1 MFKKNHRHL
10 QIPLTSHVDELPEKL
25 RKRLENS
32 WAGTFYREFFC
43 RLDEKP
49 FEVLY
54 ADFPSRPNVPVNVL
68 DGLEFL
74 KAANGWSDEEMYD
87 MFCYDIQVRYA
98 LGYRQLGEGDFDL
111 RTLYYF
117 RERLSRHMQ
126 ETGVNLLDQAF
137 EQVTDKQIAAFHLKT
152 GKQRM
157 DSTQLASNIR
167 QMGRVQ
173 LLVEVLQRVHRM
185 LSATD
190 QERYV
195 ELFAP
200 YIKGHAGQY
209 IYHMKNEEVGT
220 HLQRIGED
228 MARLLSALK
237 AGYASETAYQVLE
250 RVFGEHFQV
259 KERKVAVKPA
269 EELSASSLQS
279 PDDLEATYREKR
291 GRGYRGYVA
300 NLSETCDPENP
311 SAGSGYRPLQLIT
324 TPSCVRCREVQVAPN
339 NTDDSQL
346 LAEALPNLK
355 ARTELDT
362 IYTDGGHGGPQAD
375 VVLQEQQVEHIQ
387 TAIRGRD
394 PDPEK
399 LHLDDFTIQL
409 NENGKAVKATCPQ
422 GQTVSVHTT
431 AQQKAFV
438 AHFEAQVC
446 QTCPLVERCP
456 ARAGKRDERHHGR
469 AVTYHHLRFTLS
481 EVQMAQRRRRSRE
494 YQKEGRN
501 LRAAVESTVRSV
513 KHPFPAG
520 KLPVRGH
527 FRVTC
532 LVIGSAAV
540 ANLRRIHRYQQAK
553 MEVEEQQKKA
563 AERQRSAQEGV
574 GIPIF
579 SFSKAIL
586 AAFLGQLQPQRVT
599 IGW

>member
-32 WAGTFYREFFC
+32 WAGTYYREVFC

-74 KAANGWSDEEMYD
+74 KAANGWTDEEMYD
-87 MFCYDIQVRYA
+87 AFCYDVQVRYA
-98 LGYRQLGEGDFDL
+98 LGYRQLGDGDFDL

-117 RERLSRHMQ
+117 RERLSRYMQ

-137 EQVTDKQIAAFHLKT
+137 EQVTDAQIAAFHLKT

-167 QMGRVQ
+167 RMGRVQ
-173 LLVEVLQRVHRM
+173 LLVEVLQRVQRM
-185 LSATD
+185 LSAAD
-190 QERYV
+190 QERYAEV
-195 ELFAP
+195 FAP

-209 IYHMKNEEVGT
+209 VYHMKNEEVGT

-228 MARLLSALK
+228 MARLLSELK

-259 KERKVAVKPA
+259 KETAVEAKPN
-269 EELSASSLQS
+269 ETLSAASLQS
-279 PDDLEATYREKR
+279 PDDLEATYREKS
-291 GRGYRGYVA
+291 GQGYRGYVA

-311 SAGSGYRPLQLIT
+311 SADSDHPPLQLIT
-324 TPSCVRCREVQVAPN
+324 KVQIAPN
-339 NTDDSQL
+339 TTDDSQL
-346 LAEALPNLK
+346 LAEALPDLK
-355 ARTELDT
+355 ARTDLDT
-362 IYTDGGHGGPQAD
+362 LYTDGGHGGPQAD
-375 VVLQEQQVEHIQ
+375 VVLQEHQVEHIQ
-387 TAIRGRD
+387 TAIRGRE

-399 LHLDDFTIQL
+399 LHLADFTIQP
-409 NENGKAVKATCPQ
+409 NENGKPVKATCPQ

-431 AQQKAFV
+431 SQQKAFV
-438 AHFEAQVC
+438 AHFDPTVC

-456 ARAGKRDERHHGR
+456 ARAGKRDERHH
-469 AVTYHHLRFTLS
+469 LRFTLS
-481 EVQMAQRRRRSRE
+481 EAQVAERRRRSRE
-494 YQKEGRN
+494 HQKEGRN

-520 KLPVRGH
+520 KLPVRGR
-527 FRVTC
+527 FRVAC

-540 ANLRRIHRYQQAK
+540 ANLRRIHRYLQAK
-553 MEVEEQQKKA
+553 VEAEERQKKA
-563 AERQRSAQEGV
+563 SERQESAQEGA
-574 GIPIF
+574 GISVF
-579 SFSKAIL
+579 SFAKAIL
-586 AAFLGQLQPQRVT
+586 DAFLGQLQPQRVT
-599 IGW
+599 ISW

>member
-1 MFKKNHRHL
+1 MFKKNQHHL
-10 QIPLTSHVDELPEKL
+10 QIPLTSHVDDLPEKL

-32 WAGTFYREFFC
+32 WAGIFYREFFC

-98 LGYRQLGEGDFDL
+98 LGYRQLGEGDFNL

-137 EQVTDKQIAAFHLKT
+137 EQVTDKQIAAFQLKT

-185 LSATD
+185 LSEAD

-209 IYHMKNEEVGT
+209 VYHMKNEEVGT

-228 MARLLSALK
+228 MARLLSGLK
-237 AGYASETAYQVLE
+237 VGYASEVAYQVLE

-291 GRGYRGYVA
+291 GRGYQGYVA

-324 TPSCVRCREVQVAPN
+324 KVQVAPN

-375 VVLQEQQVEHIQ
+375 VILQEHQVEHIQ
-387 TAIRGRD
+387 TAIRGRE

-399 LHLDDFTIQL
+399 LHLDDFTLQS
-409 NENGKAVKATCPQ
+409 NENGKPVKATCPQ

-431 AQQKAFV
+431 SQQKAFV
-438 AHFEAQVC
+438 AHFDPTVC
-446 QTCPLVERCP
+446 QSCPLVERCP
-456 ARAGKRDERHHGR
+456 ARVGKRDER
-469 AVTYHHLRFTLS
+469 HHLRFTLS
-481 EVQMAQRRRRSRE
+481 EAQVAERRRRSRE

-513 KHPFPAG
+513 KHPFPAS
-520 KLPVRGH
+520 KLPVRGR
-527 FRVTC
+527 FRVAC

-540 ANLRRIHRYQQAK
+540 ANTRRIQRYLEAK
-553 MEVEEQQKKA
+553 MEAEERQKKA
-563 AERQRSAQEGV
+563 SERQESTQEGASLS
-574 GIPIF
+574 IF
-579 SFSKAIL
+579 SFAKSIL
-586 AAFLGQLQPQRVT
+586 AAFLGQLQLQRVT

>member
-68 DGLEFL
+68 VGLEFL
-74 KAANGWSDEEMYD
+74 KAANGWTDEEMYD

-98 LGYRQLGEGDFDL
+98 LGYRQLGEGDFEL

-117 RERLSRHMQ
+117 RERLSRHSQ
-126 ETGVNLLDQAF
+126 ETGVNLLDKAF
-137 EQVTDKQIAAFHLKT
+137 EQVTDTQIAAFHLKT

-157 DSTQLASNIR
+157 DSTQLASSIR

-185 LSATD
+185 LSEAD
-190 QERYV
+190 QARYA

-209 IYHMKNEEVGT
+209 VYHMKGEEVGA
-220 HLQRIGED
+220 HLQRIGEV
-228 MARLLSALK
+228 MQRLLADLK
-237 AGYASETAYQVLE
+237 AGYASEAVYQVLE

-259 KERKVAVKPA
+259 KERKVTVKPA
-269 EELSASSLQS
+269 KELSASSLQS

-291 GRGYRGYVA
+291 GKGYQGYVA
-300 NLSETCDPENP
+300 NLSETCDSEN
-311 SAGSGYRPLQLIT
+311 PLQLIT
-324 TPSCVRCREVQVAPN
+324 KVQVAPN
-339 NTDDSQL
+339 TTDDSQL
-346 LAEALPNLK
+346 LAEALPDLK
-355 ARTELDT
+355 ARTELET

-375 VVLQEQQVEHIQ
+375 VVLQEQQVEHTQ

-394 PDPEK
+394 PNPEK
-399 LHLDDFTIQL
+399 LHLDDFTLQS
-409 NENGKAVKATCPQ
+409 NENGKPVEVTCPQ
-422 GQTVSVHTT
+422 GQTVSVQTT
-431 AQQKAFV
+431 SQQKAFV
-438 AHFEAQVC
+438 AHFEPSVC

-456 ARAGKRDERHHGR
+456 ARAGKRDERHH
-469 AVTYHHLRFTLS
+469 LRFTQS
-481 EVQMAQRRRRSRE
+481 EAQMAKRRRRSRE
-494 YQKEGRN
+494 HLQEGRN
-501 LRAAVESTVRSV
+501 LRAAVEATVRSV

-520 KLPVRGH
+520 KLPVRGR
-527 FRVTC
+527 FRVAC

-540 ANLRRIHRYQQAK
+540 ANLRRIHRYLQAK
-553 MEVEEQQKKA
+553 MGAEEQQKKA
-563 AERQRSAQEGV
+563 SEGRESAREGAGLSV
-574 GIPIF
+574 F
-579 SFSKAIL
+579 SFAKAIL
-586 AAFLGQLQPQRVT
+586 AAFLGRMQPQELA

>member
-10 QIPLTSHVDELPEKL
+10 QIPLTSHVDDLPEKL

-43 RLDEKP
+43 RLDEKL

-54 ADFPSRPNVPVNVL
+54 ADFPSRPNVPVNVMA
-68 DGLEFL
+68 GLEFL
-74 KAANGWSDEEMYD
+74 KAANGWTDEEMYD
-87 MFCYDIQVRYA
+87 TFCYDIQVRYA

-126 ETGVNLLDQAF
+126 EMGVNLLDQAF
-137 EQVTDKQIAAFHLKT
+137 EQVTDKQIAAFQLKT

-157 DSTQLASNIR
+157 DSTLLASNIR

-173 LLVEVLQRVHRM
+173 LLVEVLQRVQRM
-185 LSATD
+185 LSAAD
-190 QERYV
+190 QERYA

-209 IYHMKNEEVGT
+209 VYHMRNEEVGT

-228 MARLLSALK
+228 MARLLSDLK
-237 AGYASETAYQVLE
+237 AAYASEAAYQVLE

-291 GRGYRGYVA
+291 GRGYQGYVA

-324 TPSCVRCREVQVAPN
+324 KVQVAPN
-339 NTDDSQL
+339 ATDDSQL

-355 ARTELDT
+355 ERTELDT

-399 LHLDDFTIQL
+399 LHLDDFTLQS
-409 NENGKAVKATCPQ
+409 NENGKPVKATCPQ

-431 AQQKAFV
+431 SQQKAFV
-438 AHFEAQVC
+438 AHFDPTVC

-456 ARAGKRDERHHGR
+456 ARAGKRDERHH
-469 AVTYHHLRFTLS
+469 LRFTLS
-481 EVQMAQRRRRSRE
+481 EVQVAQRRRRSRE

-520 KLPVRGH
+520 KLPARGR

-540 ANLRRIHRYQQAK
+540 ANLRRIHRYLQAK
-553 MEVEEQQKKA
+553 MEAEEQQKKA
-563 AERQRSAQEGV
+563 SERQRSAQEGA
-574 GIPIF
+574 GISIF
-579 SFSKAIL
+579 SFAKAIL
-586 AAFLGQLQPQRVT
+586 AAFLGQLQLQRVT
-599 IGW
+599 ISW